1 MNILRE
7 ISRGGKGKSL
17 NAKSSNASDFGSM
30 AAAALHEPN
39 VDTKKVILFIC
50 ELIITAK
57 KDSFEIENELQ
68 LTTKLALYF

>member
-7 ISRGGKGKSL
+7 ISRGGKGKLL

-39 VDTKKVILFIC
+39 VDTKKVILFIG
-50 ELIITAK
+50 ELIITIK
-57 KDSFEIENELQ
+57 KNF
-68 LTTKLALYF
+68 